1 MAALTHTLDKI
12 EQSVR
17 LLKAKLERLE
27 RENAAL
33 IEQTRG
39 LTEQN
44 RALQTDLLMKESE
57 LSYLKTHL
65 RTQETKENE
74 AQGREEHLRKE
85 IDQYVLSDIDETI
98 GWLQK

>member
-1 MAALTHTLDKI
+1 MTALTHILENI
-12 EQSVR
+12 EQNVR
-17 LLKAKLERLE
+17 QLKAKLERLE
-27 RENAAL
+27 RENTVL
-33 IEQTRG
+33 VEQTRV

-65 RTQETKENE
+65 TTQVEKEQE
-74 AQGREEHLRKE
+74 AQGRQEHLRKE
-85 IDQYVLSDIDETI
+85 IDQYITDIDECI